1 MSSQKMDSLQ
11 YLRAIAATMVVVFH
25 ACASIMG
32 EGGYG
37 HTWLRSGVDV
47 FFVISGVVMW
57 VSTAGRGVTTGQFYV
72 HRIRRI
78 VPLYWIVTTVVL
90 AIGLFLPTLLRSTRI
105 EPMHVLA
112 SYLFVPYPS
121 PAVGAEG
128 QLWPLLVV
136 GWSLDNEMFYYLL
149 FGLLLPLRER
159 LRAVVV
165 VSGFLGLA
173 LAGAVLQP
181 RSPVLDFYMT
191 HHAAEFGIGV
201 AMGAVATSTHRT
213 LPAGLALAALVAGF
227 ASLPAVFV
235 IFDNETGASPL
246 IGGVLVTFGAL
257 ALERAGHLPRIG
269 WLERIGD
276 ASYSLYLTHP
286 LVLSASI
293 SAASRLGLL
302 TTLPMQLVFVTAATV
317 VAILVSFAVN
327 RWVERPLL
335 ALTSGRRR
343 PAGEPGPKVEAVRSA
358 PRSA

>member
-1 MSSQKMDSLQ
+1 MASQKMDSLQ

-25 ACASIMG
+25 ASAFVIG

-57 VSTAGRGVTTGQFYV
+57 VSTAGRGVSTGQFYV

-78 VPLYWIVTTVVL
+78 VPLYWIVTTAVL
-90 AIGLFLPTLLRSTRI
+90 MVGLLLPTLLRSTRI

-112 SYLFVPYPS
+112 SYFFVPHPS

-128 QLWPLLVV
+128 QIWPLLVV
-136 GWSLDNEMFYYLL
+136 GWSLNNEMFYYLL

-159 LRAVVV
+159 LRAVLV
-165 VSGFLGLA
+165 VSLFIGLA
-173 LAGAVLQP
+173 LAGAILEPKSV
-181 RSPVLDFYMT
+181 VLDFYMT

-201 AMGAVATSTHRT
+201 AMGVLATSTRRT
-213 LPAGLALAALVAGF
+213 VPVWLSLIALGVGF
-227 ASLPAVFV
+227 ASLPVVFAL
-235 IFDNETGASPL
+235 FDNDTAGWPL
-246 IGGVLVTFGAL
+246 IGGVLVVFGAL

-286 LVLSASI
+286 LILSAAV

-302 TTLPMQLVFVTAATV
+302 ATLPMQLAFVAGATV
-317 VAILVSFAVN
+317 VSILVSFAVN
-327 RWVERPLL
+327 RFVERPLL
-335 ALTSGRRR
+335 ALTSKRRSGSDGGASR
-343 PAGEPGPKVEAVRSA
+343 VEAVA
-358 PRSA
+358 PSP